1 MINSLRRPWPLLLA
15 PPAPSASPEPD
26 GEPAPPGRAARVL
39 GLLAIAGIGLAV
51 LVMIG
56 ASLVRQD
63 WMLPRLPMPAI
74 GPPFELQPVRVSARA
89 VDVALWVAEI
99 IGVLGVAAGLLAA
112 SRGARPPM
120 RLILAAA
127 VVAIGALTLL
137 PPAGSTDALDYATYG
152 RLLALG
158 HNPYVATPML
168 LRVQHNVFA
177 QSVPREWE
185 TQVSLY
191 GPFATLEQFVA
202 ARLGGISAAR
212 IVLWLK
218 LFNAVA
224 FGGAALVLDR
234 LVRSDPAQR
243 LRAHLL
249 WTLNPLLL
257 WDLIAA
263 GHVDTL
269 AAAAGLGGLLAIGRQ
284 APDGH
289 PRLWRALAGG
299 ALIGISADIKINY
312 ILLGL
317 GLAWALRR
325 SPPALLTA
333 AAGGLGVL
341 VPTYAWLGTPAARA
355 LLARRDKASADSF
368 YRILTLDNGL
378 PRHLVFLAA
387 LAFVLLAV
395 LLLRRMPAGDRL
407 RPALR
412 PALALSVAWL
422 FIWPY
427 QLPWYDA
434 IFICVLVLYPAT
446 RLDWIVLLRLTAATI
461 ANTPGI
467 PAGPPGH
474 DLKVIDRFAVSHLG
488 PWALLA
494 AVIALVAIAVTGRWK
509 VRYPPRLSGG
519 TGPDHTGPD
528 HTGPDRGEQPG
539 RRTAQ
544 PRLTPS

>member
-1 MINSLRRPWPLLLA
+1 MINSLRRSWPILFA
-15 PPAPSASPEPD
+15 PPAPSASPEPE

-51 LVMIG
+51 LIMIG

-63 WMLPRLPMPAI
+63 WMLPRLPMPAV
-74 GPPFELQPVRVSARA
+74 GPPFELQSVVVSARV
-89 VDVALWVAEI
+89 VDVGLWAAEI
-99 IGVLGVAAGLLAA
+99 VGVLGLVAGLLAA

-120 RLILAAA
+120 RLILVAA
-127 VVAIGALTLL
+127 VVVIGALTLL

-158 HNPYVATPML
+158 HNPYVATPL
-168 LRVQHNVFA
+168 LLKVQHNVFA
-177 QSVPREWE
+177 QSVPREWD

-191 GPFATLEQFVA
+191 GPFATLEQYVA

-218 LFNAVA
+218 VFNAVA
-224 FGGAALVLDR
+224 FGGVALVLDR
-234 LVRSDPAQR
+234 LVRSNPAQR

-284 APDGH
+284 TPDGPGSSSH
-289 PRLWRALAGG
+289 PRLWRALVAG
-299 ALIGISADIKINY
+299 ALIGISADVKINY

-325 SPPALLTA
+325 SPPALLAA

-378 PRHLVFLAA
+378 PPHLVILAG
-387 LAFVLLAV
+387 LAFVALAW
-395 LLLRRMPAGDRL
+395 LLLRRLPLGDQL

-412 PALALSVAWL
+412 PALILSVAWL

-434 IFICVLVLYPAT
+434 IFICVLVLFPAT

-474 DLKVIDRFAVSHLG
+474 DLKAIDRFVVNHLA
-488 PWALLA
+488 PWALLV
-494 AVIALVAIAVTGRWK
+494 AVLWLVAVAVTGRWK
-509 VRYPPRLSGG
+509 VRYPPREMI
-519 TGPDHTGPD
+519 T
-528 HTGPDRGEQPG
+528 
-539 RRTAQ
+539 
-544 PRLTPS
+544 TPLPQVDALVEREARH

>member
-1 MINSLRRPWPLLLA
+1 MINSLRRSWPILFA
-15 PPAPSASPEPD
+15 PPAPSASPEPE

-51 LVMIG
+51 LIMIG

-63 WMLPRLPMPAI
+63 WMLPRLPMPAV
-74 GPPFELQPVRVSARA
+74 GPPFELQSAVVSARM
-89 VDVALWVAEI
+89 VDVGLWAAEI
-99 IGVLGVAAGLLAA
+99 VGVLGLVAGLLAA

-120 RLILAAA
+120 RLILVAA
-127 VVAIGALTLL
+127 VVVIGALTLL

-158 HNPYVATPML
+158 HNPYVATPL
-168 LRVQHNVFA
+168 LLKVQHNVFA
-177 QSVPREWE
+177 QSVPREWD

-191 GPFATLEQFVA
+191 GPFATLEQYVA

-218 LFNAVA
+218 VFNAVA
-224 FGGAALVLDR
+224 FGGVALVLDR
-234 LVRSDPAQR
+234 LVRSNPAQR

-284 APDGH
+284 TPDGPGSSSH
-289 PRLWRALAGG
+289 PRLWRALVAG
-299 ALIGISADIKINY
+299 ALIGISADVKINY

-325 SPPALLTA
+325 SPPALLAA

-378 PRHLVFLAA
+378 PPHLVILAG
-387 LAFVLLAV
+387 LAFVALAW
-395 LLLRRMPAGDRL
+395 LLLRRLPLGDQL

-412 PALALSVAWL
+412 PALILSVAWL

-434 IFICVLVLYPAT
+434 IFICVLVLFPAT

-474 DLKVIDRFAVSHLG
+474 DLKAIDRFVVNHLA
-488 PWALLA
+488 PWALLV
-494 AVIALVAIAVTGRWK
+494 AVLWLVAVAVTGRWK
-509 VRYPPRLSGG
+509 VRYPPREMI
-519 TGPDHTGPD
+519 T
-528 HTGPDRGEQPG
+528 
-539 RRTAQ
+539 
-544 PRLTPS
+544 TPLPQVDALVEREARH

>member
-1 MINSLRRPWPLLLA
+1 MINSLRRSWPILFA
-15 PPAPSASPEPD
+15 PPAPSASPEPE

-51 LVMIG
+51 LIMIG

-63 WMLPRLPMPAI
+63 WMLPRLPMPAV
-74 GPPFELQPVRVSARA
+74 GPPFELQSAVVSARV
-89 VDVALWVAEI
+89 VDVGLWAAEI
-99 IGVLGVAAGLLAA
+99 VGVLGLVAGLLAA

-120 RLILAAA
+120 RLILVAA
-127 VVAIGALTLL
+127 VVVIGALTLL

-158 HNPYVATPML
+158 HNPYVATPL
-168 LRVQHNVFA
+168 LLKVQHNVFA
-177 QSVPREWE
+177 QSVPREWD

-191 GPFATLEQFVA
+191 GPFATLEQYVA

-218 LFNAVA
+218 VFNAVA
-224 FGGAALVLDR
+224 FGGVALVLDR
-234 LVRSDPAQR
+234 LVRSNPAQR

-284 APDGH
+284 TPDGPGSSSH
-289 PRLWRALAGG
+289 PRLWRALVAG
-299 ALIGISADIKINY
+299 ALIGISADVKINY

-325 SPPALLTA
+325 SPPALLAA

-378 PRHLVFLAA
+378 PPHLVILAG
-387 LAFVLLAV
+387 LAFVALAW
-395 LLLRRMPAGDRL
+395 LLLRRLPLGDQL

-412 PALALSVAWL
+412 PALILSVAWL

-434 IFICVLVLYPAT
+434 IFICVLVLFPAT

-474 DLKVIDRFAVSHLG
+474 DLKAIDRFVVNHLA
-488 PWALLA
+488 PWALLV
-494 AVIALVAIAVTGRWK
+494 AVLWLVAVAVTGRWK
-509 VRYPPRLSGG
+509 VRYPPREMI
-519 TGPDHTGPD
+519 T
-528 HTGPDRGEQPG
+528 
-539 RRTAQ
+539 
-544 PRLTPS
+544 TPLPQVDALVEREARH

>member
-1 MINSLRRPWPLLLA
+1 MINSLRRSWPILFA
-15 PPAPSASPEPD
+15 PPAPSASPEPE

-51 LVMIG
+51 LIMIG

-63 WMLPRLPMPAI
+63 WMLPRLPMPAV
-74 GPPFELQPVRVSARA
+74 GPPFELQSAVVSARM
-89 VDVALWVAEI
+89 VDVGLWAAEI
-99 IGVLGVAAGLLAA
+99 VGVLGLVAGLLAA

-120 RLILAAA
+120 RLILVAA
-127 VVAIGALTLL
+127 VVVIGALTLL

-158 HNPYVATPML
+158 HNPYVATPL
-168 LRVQHNVFA
+168 LLKVQHNVFA
-177 QSVPREWE
+177 QSVPREWD

-191 GPFATLEQFVA
+191 GPFATLEQYVA

-218 LFNAVA
+218 VFNAVA
-224 FGGAALVLDR
+224 FGGVALVLDR
-234 LVRSDPAQR
+234 LVRSNPAQR

-284 APDGH
+284 TPDGPGSSSH
-289 PRLWRALAGG
+289 PRLWRALVAG
-299 ALIGISADIKINY
+299 ALIGISADVKINY

-325 SPPALLTA
+325 SPPALLAA

-378 PRHLVFLAA
+378 PPHLVILAG
-387 LAFVLLAV
+387 LAFVALAW
-395 LLLRRMPAGDRL
+395 LLLRRLPLGDQL

-412 PALALSVAWL
+412 PALILSVAWL

-434 IFICVLVLYPAT
+434 IFICVLVLFPAT

-474 DLKVIDRFAVSHLG
+474 DLKAIDRFVVNHLA
-488 PWALLA
+488 PWALLV
-494 AVIALVAIAVTGRWK
+494 AVLWLVAVAVTGRWK
-509 VRYPPRLSGG
+509 VRYPPREMIG
-519 TGPDHTGPD
+519 TPLPQVDALVEREARH
-528 HTGPDRGEQPG
+528 
-539 RRTAQ
+539 
-544 PRLTPS
+544 